1 MGDSDNGD
9 QGAGTGGAQDSA
21 VHEGDANNGEQRNGR
36 RQYREDTDGRALF
49 QPSSK
54 YSPNHR
60 RAQRYEAFYIF
71 GLLAGSLISLA
82 CLGLGLVDRFLAS
95 HGVPA
100 ALITSCRRFEWIAAG
115 GLLGGTVYAAKWLYH
130 SVAKGL
136 WHEDRRIWRL
146 LSPWIA
152 LGATVGIGALVDAG
166 FFRDS
171 VGRVAVHSGAKLTGL
186 GFLIGYLAD
195 RFLAKMKE
203 LMQVLFGESEAHY
216 TKRAAG
222 SHSEETRDF

>member
-1 MGDSDNGD
+1 MGTMGSGD
-9 QGAGTGGAQDSA
+9 GDRGADEGGVEGSTDAGTGASA
-21 VHEGDANNGEQRNGR
+21 ASQRN
-36 RQYREDTDGRALF
+36 YREDTDGRGLF
-49 QPSSK
+49 RPASR
-54 YSPNHR
+54 YSPEYR
-60 RAQRYEAFYIF
+60 LEQRYESFYIF
-71 GLLAGSLISLA
+71 GLLAGSLVAIG
-82 CLGLGLVDRFLAS
+82 CLGLGFVDRFFAA

-100 ALITSCRRFEWIAAG
+100 ALIASCRRFEWIAAG

-166 FFRDS
+166 FFHSSVDS
-171 VGRVAVHSGAKLTGL
+171 GTSHSGAKLTGL

-203 LMQVLFGESEAHY
+203 LTQVLFGESEAHY
-216 TKRAAG
+216 NKRSSGARI
-222 SHSEETRDF
+222 SEDSGHP